1 MKKNLEIPSVISTIR
16 NRTGKTMT
24 AFSKDLKVTH
34 ATVSR
39 YESGDQMPGHYP
51 LLVLNN
57 LAQGHEKRV
66 ISEALRDVLGLK
78 EAPSEEV
85 IRDGLAIAK
94 KVVGELVKIAA
105 QSPLDTKAH
114 RFATEA
120 LQVANIAL
128 TQPDELPPES
138 IIEVLSLWLAH
149 RDDPEMARVFEDVAG
164 YLRVHAADEKHHRK
178 HH

>member
-1 MKKNLEIPSVISTIR
+1 M
-16 NRTGKTMT
+16 
-24 AFSKDLKVTH
+24 
-34 ATVSR
+34 
-39 YESGDQMPGHYP
+39 
-51 LLVLNN
+51 
-57 LAQGHEKRV
+57 
-66 ISEALRDVLGLK
+66 RDVLGLK

-138 IIEVLSLWLAH
+138 IIEVLSLWLAR

-164 YLRVHAADEKHHRK
+164 YLRVHAADKKHHHSKR
-178 HH
+178 H